1 MSNIRVMISEY
12 DTVFTETERKIA
24 DYILKYSDEI
34 INDNSAELAQK
45 IGVGQSS
52 IIKFVSK
59 VGFNGFN
66 GFKAMLIAENMVN
79 EDNYY
84 HGDISLN
91 NSLEQVGNAI
101 TLESITT
108 IKDTMQ
114 NIDYKLIK
122 KVIDAIVKSDRIYVF
137 GKGSSSLPALDLAS
151 KLMKIGLPAVYYSDL
166 DSIKAAALC
175 AKKSELFIS
184 FTFSGETKEIIDI
197 QALAKSNNAKLVTI
211 TKNINSESAKISDI
225 NLKIISNET
234 LIRTA
239 AMSSIMAFLSIVN
252 ILFLGLI
259 KEDLN
264 NSLNKI
270 NYLATSSRKR

>member
-1 MSNIRVMISEY
+1 MSNIRSMISQYEM
-12 DTVFTETERKIA
+12 VFTETEQKIA
-24 DYILKYSDEI
+24 DYILKHSNEI
-34 INDNSAELAQK
+34 INDNSGELAKK

-52 IIKFVSK
+52 IIKFISK

-66 GFKAMLIAENMVN
+66 SFKAMLIAENIVN
-79 EDNYY
+79 DDGYF
-84 HGDISLN
+84 HGDISLS

-101 TLESITT
+101 SLESITT

-114 NIDYKLIK
+114 NIDYDLIE
-122 KVIDAIVKSDRIYVF
+122 KVIDSICSSNRIYIF
-137 GKGSSSLPALDLAS
+137 GKGSSSLPALDLSS

-175 AKKSELFIS
+175 TNKSEIFIA

-197 QALAKSNNAKLVTI
+197 QKLAKSNNATLVTI
-211 TKNINSESAKISDI
+211 TKNINSESGKLSDM

-252 ILFLGLI
+252 VLFLGLI
-259 KEDLN
+259 KKDLN

-270 NYLATSSRKR
+270 NYLSASSRK